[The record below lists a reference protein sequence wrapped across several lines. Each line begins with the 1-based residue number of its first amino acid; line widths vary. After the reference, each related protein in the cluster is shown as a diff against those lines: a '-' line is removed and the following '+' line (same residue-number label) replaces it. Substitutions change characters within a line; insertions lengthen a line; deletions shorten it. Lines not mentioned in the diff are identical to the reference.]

1 MKDFSYNERDQTV
14 TFGPGNLLRDLD
26 RQLAL
31 IDRVMGYG
39 VVGEIGTG
47 GHMTIGGLGPLSR
60 LLGTVRSDPFPRE
73 HYIRNGF

>member
-1 MKDFSYNERDQTV
+1 MKDFTYDERSETV
-14 TFGPGNLLRDLD
+14 KFGPGNLLRDLD

-31 IDRVMGYG
+31 IDRVMAYG

-60 LLGTVRSDPFPRE
+60 LLGTVGLGTGQTVGLKGD
-73 HYIRNGF
+73 